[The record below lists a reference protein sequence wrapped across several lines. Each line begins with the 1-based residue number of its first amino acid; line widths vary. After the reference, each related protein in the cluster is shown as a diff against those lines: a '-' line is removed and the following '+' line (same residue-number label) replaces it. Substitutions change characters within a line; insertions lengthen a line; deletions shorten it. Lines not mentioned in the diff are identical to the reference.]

1 MSQSRQY
8 LIGLCFVLLV
18 ALAIAPTTTKAE
30 TSSSTTTNATSTIT
44 APPPGKTDV
53 SSLLTLLKS
62 LMKQV
67 EDLQKQLAQ
76 VRTELKDGL
85 HEGMTDE
92 DVKKVQELLATDPT
106 LYPKGLVTGYYG
118 PMTKEA
124 IMRFQTRH
132 GLEATGEINAETK
145 ALMLEYFKEKRNGHV
160 PEGLLRTQG
169 IGDQMKLRIKTREI
183 ECEQKNGVTFCKNR
197 EGDNK
202 GKNRINFNSTS
213 TINNNIECEQEHG
226 QMVCKSHDDDDND
239 EEDEDGIEDED
250 EDEEED
256 ENDDEFDN
264 LSGSTTT
271 ANSNSKSI
279 ITKDGLTRTY
289 NIHLPKDFS
298 KTTKYDLIVALHGGF
313 GSGSHLESQTNLS
326 IENNMRLDK
335 KFIIVY
341 PDGYQR
347 ATDTARTWNAGGCCG
362 ASARRDVDDVAFIKE
377 LVSSIKS
384 TYRVGKVY
392 ATGMSNGAML
402 TQRLA
407 CEASDVFSKVA
418 PVAGTIQVP
427 VCEPANPIG
436 VLMIHGTNDPIIP
449 YNGGTVTA
457 TLTMETTFVPVEE
470 NLSNWATMNQC
481 SKYLKTTNIAPL
493 TNDGVTIKK
502 LQYNNCQTRNL
513 VVTPTML
520 YKVVGGTH
528 SWPGGS
534 AGTNQES
541 AGPTQSLNASKLI
554 LDFFAGLVK

>member
-8 LIGLCFVLLV
+8 LTGLCFVLLV
-18 ALAIAPTTTKAE
+18 AMAITPTITNAETATTT
-30 TSSSTTTNATSTIT
+30 ATSTIT

-145 ALMLEYFKEKRNGHV
+145 ALMLEYFKERKNGRV

-239 EEDEDGIEDED
+239 EDEDGIEDED
-250 EDEEED
+250 EEEED

-271 ANSNSKSI
+271 ANSKSI

-289 NIHLPKDFS
+289 NIHLPKDFD
-298 KTTKYDLIVALHGGF
+298 KNTRYDLVVALHGGY
-313 GSGSHLESQTNLS
+313 GSGLHLESQTNLS
-326 IENNMRLDK
+326 IENNKRLDK
-335 KFIIVY
+335 KFIIIY

-362 ASARRDVDDVAFIKE
+362 ASERRDIDDVAFIKE
-377 LVSSIKS
+377 LVSSIKA

-436 VLMIHGTNDPIIP
+436 VLMIHGTDDAIIP
-449 YNGGTVTA
+449 YNGGGGTATVTINN
-457 TLTMETTFVPVEE
+457 TFVPVEE
-470 NLSNWATMNQC
+470 NLSSWATNNQC

-502 LQYNNCQTRNL
+502 LQYNSCEPRSLT
-513 VVTPTML
+513 VTPTML
-520 YKVVGGTH
+520 YKVIGGTH

-541 AGPTQSLNASKLI
+541 VTPTQSLNASKLI